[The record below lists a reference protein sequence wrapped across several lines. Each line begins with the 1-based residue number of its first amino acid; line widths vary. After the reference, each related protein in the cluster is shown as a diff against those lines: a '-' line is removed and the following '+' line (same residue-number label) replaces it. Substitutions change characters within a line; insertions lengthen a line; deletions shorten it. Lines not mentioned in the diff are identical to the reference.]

1 MMNNDSAL
9 QLSNVLNQD
18 CTRSQ
23 VHCQSKKRALEI
35 ISELAAKQLGLPPQ
49 VVFEAI
55 LTREKMGSTGIG
67 NGIAIPH
74 GKLEEDTLRA
84 VGVFVQLETPI
95 AFDAIDN
102 QPVDLLF
109 ALLVPADQTKTHLH
123 TLSLVAKRLADKT
136 ICRRLRA
143 AVSDEELYEIIT
155 EAGSSDDAY
164 RESRLNLYR
173 TEEKRYMVLMIVS
186 GRSGSGKSV
195 ALRALE
201 DMGFYC
207 VDNLPVVLLPE
218 LARTLADRDISA
230 AVSID
235 VRNMPESP
243 EIFEQAMQNLPESF
257 SPQLLFLDADRNTLI
272 RRYSDTRRL
281 HPLSSKNLSLESAI
295 DEESDLLEPLRSR
308 ADLIVDT
315 SEMSVHELAEML
327 RTRLLGKRERELT
340 MVFESF
346 GFKHGIPI
354 DADYV
359 FDVRF
364 LPNPHWDPK
373 LRPMTGLDKP
383 VAAFL
388 DRHTEVHNFIYQTRS
403 YLELWLPMLET
414 NNRSYLTVAIG
425 CTGGK
430 HRSVYIAEQLADYFR
445 SRGKNVQ
452 SRHRTLEKRKS

>member
-1 MMNNDSAL
+1 
-9 QLSNVLNQD
+9 
-18 CTRSQ
+18 
-23 VHCQSKKRALEI
+23 
-35 ISELAAKQLGLPPQ
+35 
-49 VVFEAI
+49 
-55 LTREKMGSTGIG
+55 
-67 NGIAIPH
+67 
-74 GKLEEDTLRA
+74 
-84 VGVFVQLETPI
+84 
-95 AFDAIDN
+95 
-102 QPVDLLF
+102 
-109 ALLVPADQTKTHLH
+109 
-123 TLSLVAKRLADKT
+123 
-136 ICRRLRA
+136 
-143 AVSDEELYEIIT
+143 
-155 EAGSSDDAY
+155 
-164 RESRLNLYR
+164 
-173 TEEKRYMVLMIVS
+173 MVLMIVS

-207 VDNLPVVLLPE
+207 VDNLPVVLLPD
-218 LARTLADRDISA
+218 LARTLADRQISA

-235 VRNMPESP
+235 VN
-243 EIFEQAMQNLPESF
+243 NLPEGF

-295 DEESDLLEPLRSR
+295 DKESDLLEPLRSR

-373 LRPMTGLDKP
+373 LRPMTGLDRP

>member
-1 MMNNDSAL
+1 
-9 QLSNVLNQD
+9 
-18 CTRSQ
+18 
-23 VHCQSKKRALEI
+23 
-35 ISELAAKQLGLPPQ
+35 
-49 VVFEAI
+49 
-55 LTREKMGSTGIG
+55 
-67 NGIAIPH
+67 
-74 GKLEEDTLRA
+74 
-84 VGVFVQLETPI
+84 
-95 AFDAIDN
+95 
-102 QPVDLLF
+102 
-109 ALLVPADQTKTHLH
+109 
-123 TLSLVAKRLADKT
+123 
-136 ICRRLRA
+136 
-143 AVSDEELYEIIT
+143 
-155 EAGSSDDAY
+155 
-164 RESRLNLYR
+164 
-173 TEEKRYMVLMIVS
+173 MVLMIVS

-218 LARTLADRDISA
+218 LARSLADRNISA

-243 EIFEQAMQNLPESF
+243 EIFEQAMKNLPEAF

-295 DEESDLLEPLRSR
+295 DEESALLEPLRSR

-452 SRHRTLEKRKS
+452 SRHRTLEKTQIMTVKQIVEITNKLGMHARPAMKLFELMQNYDAEVLLRNDEGTEAEANSVIALLMLDSAKGRQIEIEANGPQEVEALAAVIALFNAGFDED